1 MDSEGYTT
9 RKAEK
14 SEASAI
20 VSFLHEHHSPE
31 AVITK
36 GFFAK
41 NRARITDAEIQLMD
55 ESWEKFV
62 SEAPSLV
69 TIHKASNQIVGA
81 IVLVP
86 VDNPNLYSEEKPS
99 GERSKILDE
108 FDVIFERIYAEVNL
122 VDRFPQA
129 KRAMKLRSM
138 AVHKDHRG
146 KGLAKVLLR
155 ESVNWAKKH
164 GFDLVHSFFTFPAA
178 KKAALRSGFSKVMD
192 YDMHSVKDTDGS
204 CAFADLSPNN
214 VTSIMAL
221 EIR

>member
-1 MDSEGYTT
+1 MT
-9 RKAEK
+9 REAEK

-20 VSFLHEHHSPE
+20 VSSLHEHHSPE
-31 AVITK
+31 AVIIK

-41 NRARITDAEIQLMD
+41 NQARITDAEIQLMD

-81 IVLVP
+81 IVLMP
-86 VDNPNLYSEEKPS
+86 VENSHGSGSGQQVSASQEDHEASE
-99 GERSKILDE
+99 
-108 FDVIFERIYAEVNL
+108 
-122 VDRFPQA
+122 
-129 KRAMKLRSM
+129 
-138 AVHKDHRG
+138 
-146 KGLAKVLLR
+146 
-155 ESVNWAKKH
+155 H
-164 GFDLVHSFFTFPAA
+164 GSSQGSQGQEISQTA
-178 KKAALRSGFSKVMD
+178 KKAALGSGFSKVMD